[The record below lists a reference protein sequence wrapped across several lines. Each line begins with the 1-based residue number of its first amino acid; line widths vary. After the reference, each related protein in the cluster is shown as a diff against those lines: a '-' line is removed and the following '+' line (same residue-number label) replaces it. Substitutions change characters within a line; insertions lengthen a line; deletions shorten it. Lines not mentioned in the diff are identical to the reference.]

1 MRRAVM
7 MMAAAMLLAVPT
19 MAGAENFLFD
29 PTRPTDTLGQRQ
41 QREESQRSLQQ
52 YQENRARD
60 NLDSATRSRMDSER
74 RTQELL
80 SGDRGTKP
88 MDRDALRRERQ
99 KALDAGQQER
109 DARDALQRQTPPKL
123 PGE

>member
-1 MRRAVM
+1 M
-7 MMAAAMLLAVPT
+7 MMTAAMLLAVPT

-29 PTRPTDTLGQRQ
+29 PSRPTDTLGQRQ
-41 QREESQRSLQQ
+41 QRDESQRSLQQ
-52 YQENRARD
+52 YQDNRARD
-60 NLDSATRSRMDSER
+60 NLDSATRSRMDSDR

-88 MDRDALRRERQ
+88 TDRDAVRRQQQRS
-99 KALDAGQQER
+99 LDATQQER
-109 DARDALQRQTPPKL
+109 NARDALERQTPPKL

>member
-29 PTRPTDTLGQRQ
+29 PTRQTDTLGQRQ

-52 YQENRARD
+52 YQENRARE

-88 MDRDALRRERQ
+88 TDRDALRRERQ